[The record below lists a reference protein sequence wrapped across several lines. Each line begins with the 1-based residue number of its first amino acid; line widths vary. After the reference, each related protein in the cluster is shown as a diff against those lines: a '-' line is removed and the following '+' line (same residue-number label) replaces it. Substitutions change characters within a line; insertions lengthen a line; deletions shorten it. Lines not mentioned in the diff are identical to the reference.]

1 MFRHMTPILGVKS
14 RGCTA
19 DMGDMRSVTGLCVTM
34 GTIAG
39 GYVPSLWGDSSFS
52 LASVVLAAAGGV
64 AGLWLAL
71 RLQA

>member
-1 MFRHMTPILGVKS
+1 MKFRGRDPDS
-14 RGCTA
+14 RN
-19 DMGDMRSVTGLCVTM
+19 MRSVTGLCVTM